1 MQKKQILIINGPNI
15 NLIGE
20 RETSVYGT
28 RSSEDFIEALRSE
41 FHDADLIWFQSNVE
55 GELINCIQKYR
66 KGIAGMVINAGGYTH
81 TSVAIADSLAAV
93 DCPVVEVHLSNIA
106 AREDFRRQSLLA
118 VHCVG
123 MISGFGWD
131 SYRLAVTWLMHFS

>member
-1 MQKKQILIINGPNI
+1 MQKKRIVFINGPNI

-20 RETSVYGT
+20 REPAVYGT
-28 RSSEDFIEALRSE
+28 RSPEEFMEAMRQE
-41 FHDADLIWFQSNVE
+41 FQDADLIWVQSNVE
-55 GELINCIQKYR
+55 GELINCIQEYR
-66 KGIAGMVINAGGYTH
+66 KGMAGMVINAGGYTH
-81 TSVAIADSLAAV
+81 TSVAIADALAAV

-118 VHCVG
+118 GHCIG

-131 SYRLAVTWLMHFS
+131 SYRLAVSWLLKEV